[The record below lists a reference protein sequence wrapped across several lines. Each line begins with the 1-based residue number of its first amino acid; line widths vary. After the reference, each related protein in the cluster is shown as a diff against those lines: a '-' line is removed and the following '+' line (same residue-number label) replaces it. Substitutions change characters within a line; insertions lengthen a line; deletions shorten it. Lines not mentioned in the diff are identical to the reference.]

1 MLEVRVVVDLDD
13 DNRPVGFLDVDPE
26 EAGADRPAIFGLA
39 KREEEL
45 FLPGRRDPHLL
56 PPNSPSLHLVQ
67 QVRDEAHR
75 FALTFQR
82 QLRGKRMTAS
92 VLDDVSGLGPVRKKK
107 LLEQFGSVAK
117 LRELSP
123 EQLESQAGLPKSVAA
138 ALYRA
143 LHD

>member
-1 MLEVRVVVDLDD
+1 
-13 DNRPVGFLDVDPE
+13 
-26 EAGADRPAIFGLA
+26 
-39 KREEEL
+39 
-45 FLPGRRDPHLL
+45 LL

-82 QLRGKRMTAS
+82 QLRGKRMTTS
-92 VLDDVSGLGPVRKKK
+92 VLDEVSGLGPVRKKK
-107 LLEQFGSVAK
+107 LLEQFGSVAS
-117 LRELSP
+117 LRELTP
-123 EQLESQAGLPKSVAA
+123 EELEIQAGLPKSVAA